1 MEAGKGRGVE
11 GIERASEATGQ
22 SETKDKWFTDVVR
35 QRALP
40 SVTLEQV
47 RDDLAT
53 ITGSLSDVVSQ
64 LRQERG

>member
-1 MEAGKGRGVE
+1 MKESRNEGRKKEWKG
-11 GIERASEATGQ
+11 ERASEAIGQ
-22 SETKDKWFTDVVR
+22 RETKEQWFTSVVH

-53 ITGSLSDVVSQ
+53 ITGSLSDVVLQ
-64 LRQERG
+64 LR

>member
-1 MEAGKGRGVE
+1 MKAGKDKGMEGR
-11 GIERASEATGQ
+11 ERASEAIGQ
-22 SETKDKWFTDVVR
+22 RETKEQWFTDVVR
-35 QRALP
+35 QRALSP
-40 SVTLEQV
+40 VTLEQV

>member
-1 MEAGKGRGVE
+1 MEGR
-11 GIERASEATGQ
+11 ERASEAIDQ
-22 SETKDKWFTDVVR
+22 RETKEQWFTDVVH

-40 SVTLEQV
+40 SVTLAQV

>member
-1 MEAGKGRGVE
+1 VKGK
-11 GIERASEATGQ
+11 ERASEATGQ
-22 SETKDKWFTDVVR
+22 KETEETWYTDVVR